1 MDKLYI
7 YADSFGAYTK
17 NWANI
22 NPGKINCGRNYHR
35 GHHAYSYE
43 FCEEMYEQCWPDL
56 LADHLGAEIG
66 NVGVIGAS
74 PLFTLHTWSRDWSN
88 GSLTDDHSDVY
99 VFIWSQSA
107 RMPSNNSRPP
117 MDLDDVE
124 NPKNYRILQHPDPEH
139 DSLVY
144 TMQAWQDLKVGKEER
159 YWRTIY
165 NQKVFQHVVAACP
178 AQPLHTIRNAVQL
191 HLWAFPEEV
200 PFCWYNDMAPTP
212 ADIRLDQYS
221 ILKWMSKFDETRSDL
236 VDELKRK
243 NEWLGPAAYDG
254 LSNHM
259 SPTGNA
265 LFADYLLSLIQEKQQ
280 KQLRTED
287 QFRYW

>member
-17 NWANI
+17 NWESI
-22 NPGKINCGRNYHR
+22 NPGKRNSGVNYHR
-35 GHHAYSYE
+35 SHHAYSYE
-43 FCEEMYEQCWPDL
+43 FCDEMYEQCWPDL
-56 LADHLGAEIG
+56 LADHLRAKIG
-66 NVGVIGAS
+66 NIGVIGAS
-74 PLFTLHTWSRDWSN
+74 PLFTLHTWIRDWEL

-99 VFIWSQSA
+99 IFIWSQSA
-107 RMPSNNSRPP
+107 RMVSNKSRPP
-117 MDLDDVE
+117 MDLDDVK
-124 NPKNYRILQHPDPEH
+124 NRKNYRILDESDPDH
-139 DSLVY
+139 DALVY

-165 NQKVFQHVVAACP
+165 NQKVFQHLVGTCP
-178 AQPLHTIRNAVQL
+178 AQPLKTIRNAVQL

-200 PFCWYNDMAPTP
+200 PFCWHNDMAPTP
-212 ADIRLDQYS
+212 AEMRLDQYS
-221 ILKWMSKFDETRSDL
+221 ILRWMRKFDPDVKTL

-243 NEWLGPAAYDG
+243 NDWLEPSAYDG

-259 SPTGNA
+259 SPNCNA
-265 LFADYLLSLIQEKQQ
+265 LFANYLLSLIQEKQQ